1 MVVLKSSKAEGSF
14 LGLGTHVWLV
24 VIDSAGVKTT
34 YSGAKVEKRL
44 GVIKNFKRDFDKP
57 PKRGQIE
64 VPPPPGMSEEK
75 WINAVLSA
83 GEKVLAEMHLKLR
96 FSGFFPCGKSRGNCC
111 MIAKKIIDT
120 AGGVIP
126 TDRQIYGFTPGLKTE
141 C

>member
-24 VIDSAGVKTT
+24 VTDSNGEKTSF
-34 YSGAKVEKRL
+34 SGAKIEKRL
-44 GVIKNFKRDFDKP
+44 GVIKNYKRDFDKLP
-57 PKRGQIE
+57 RRGEIE
-64 VPPPPGMSEEK
+64 ILPPPGLSDEQ
-75 WINAVLSA
+75 WTAAVLVA
-83 GEKVLAEMHLKLR
+83 GDDVIKSMHLKLR
-96 FSGFFPCGKSRGNCC
+96 FSGFFPCGKIRGNCC

-126 TDRQIYGFTPGLKTE
+126 SNRHLYGLTPGLKID